1 MRGYFGIG
9 VERLSKPMNAGNLF
23 RSAHAFGASFVFT
36 INAPYAPRRARSDTS
51 RAPEHLPLYVF
62 DRIEALLLPKGC
74 ALVGVE
80 LVDQATALPSFRH
93 PRRAAY
99 VLGPERGAL
108 SPALVERCDHLVR
121 IPARFSV
128 NLAVAGAIVMYD
140 RLLALGRWPQR
151 PVTSLAEPEPL
162 TPHVRGAPVVRRWG
176 EPEADAAADEGEVR
190 AADVAAGE
198 GEARAA
204 PGSASEAAA
213 KSRQG
218 RAGGRSG

>member
-36 INAPYAPRRARSDTS
+36 INAPYAPSRAKSDTS

-62 DRIEALLLPKGC
+62 ERIEALLLPKGC

-99 VLGPERGAL
+99 VLGPERGVL
-108 SPALVERCDHLVR
+108 SPAVVERCDHLVR

-140 RLLALGRWPQR
+140 RLLALGHWPQR

-162 TPHVRGAPVVRRWG
+162 PPHVHGAPLVRRRS
-176 EPEADAAADEGEVR
+176 ETETDA
-190 AADVAAGE
+190 AAGE
-198 GEARAA
+198 GAAWAAGEGAARAA

-213 KSRQG
+213 KSRRG

>member
-36 INAPYAPRRARSDTS
+36 INAPYAPSRAKSDTS

-99 VLGPERGAL
+99 VLGPERGTL
-108 SPALVERCDHLVR
+108 SPAVVERCDHLVR
-121 IPARFSV
+121 IPARFSI

-162 TPHVRGAPVVRRWG
+162 TPHVHGAPVVPRRG
-176 EPEADAAADEGEVR
+176 EPEAEVAAD
-190 AADVAAGE
+190 AAAGE

-213 KSRQG
+213 KSRRG

>member
-36 INAPYAPRRARSDTS
+36 INAPYAPSRAKSDTS

-80 LVDQATALPSFRH
+80 LVDQATELPSFRH

-99 VLGPERGAL
+99 VLGPERGAM
-108 SPALVERCDHLVR
+108 SPALVERCDYLVR

-140 RLLALGRWPQR
+140 RLLALGRWPER

-162 TPHVRGAPVVRRWG
+162 TPHVHGAPVVRRRG
-176 EPEADAAADEGEVR
+176 EPEADVAAA
-190 AADVAAGE
+190 AAGE
-198 GEARAA
+198 EKARAL

-213 KSRQG
+213 KRRRG
-218 RAGGRSG
+218 RSEGRSG